1 MRWPF
6 FIIHKRFRQKRVRAS
21 MQYSWF
27 DRNLKWIYTL
37 PAVLFVLVMMLF
49 PIIYTVRISFF
60 EWSMSAT
67 TPPVWVGLDNYIA
80 LLHDGRFWHAVGA
93 TFYFTFVALAAEVVL
108 GVAIAVLLA
117 RQFRG
122 KNIVKT
128 VFLLPMVATPVAMGL
143 VWMLIY
149 EPTIGVAN
157 MMLKSLGF
165 EPLLWL
171 ASTSQ
176 VIPSLIIV
184 DVWEWTP
191 MISLIVMAGISTLPS
206 DPYEAADVDG
216 ANGWQKF
223 TNITLPLLRPTI
235 LVAAMLR
242 LIDVLK
248 TFDIIYATTQ
258 GGPNFASETLNLYG
272 YVLGF
277 QYFKL
282 GMASSLLVLFFL
294 LVMGL
299 TLFMIWMRK
308 RLEAAS

>member
-1 MRWPF
+1 
-6 FIIHKRFRQKRVRAS
+6 

-37 PAVLFVLVMMLF
+37 PAVLFVLLMMLF
-49 PIIYTVRISFF
+49 PIIYTVRLSFF

-67 TPPVWVGLDNYIA
+67 TPPKWVGFSNYIE
-80 LLHDGRFWHAVGA
+80 LFRDERFWHAVGS
-93 TFYFTFVALAAEVVL
+93 TFYFTIAALAAEVVL
-108 GVAIAVLLA
+108 GIATAVLLS
-117 RQFRG
+117 REFKG
-122 KNIVKT
+122 KSLVKT

-149 EPTIGVAN
+149 EPSIGAAN
-157 MMLKSLGF
+157 MMLKTLGL
-165 EPLLWL
+165 EPLLWI
-171 ASTSQ
+171 ADPSQ
-176 VIPSLIIV
+176 VIPSLVIV
-184 DVWEWTP
+184 DVWQWTP
-191 MISLIVMAGISTLPS
+191 MISLIIMAGIATLPS

-216 ANGWQKF
+216 ASPWRKF
-223 TNITLPLLRPTI
+223 WSITLPLLRPTI

-272 YVLGF
+272 YVQGF

-282 GMASSLLVLFFL
+282 GSASALLVLFFAI
-294 LVMGL
+294 VMGL
-299 TLFMIWMRK
+299 TLLLIRIRK
-308 RLEAAS
+308 RLEEAA

>member
-1 MRWPF
+1 M
-6 FIIHKRFRQKRVRAS
+6 HQ
-21 MQYSWF
+21 SWS

-37 PAVLFVLVMMLF
+37 PAVLFVLLMMLF
-49 PIIYTVRISFF
+49 PIIYTLRISFY

-67 TPPVWVGLDNYIA
+67 TPPKWVGLSNYIQ
-80 LLHDGRFWHAVGA
+80 LLHDSRFWHAVSS
-93 TFYFTFVALAAEVVL
+93 TFYFTIAALVAETVL
-108 GVAIAVLLA
+108 GVAIALLLY
-117 RQFRG
+117 RDFRG

-128 VFLLPMVATPVAMGL
+128 LFLLPMVATPVAMGL

-149 EPTIGVAN
+149 EPSIGAAN
-157 MMLKSLGF
+157 LILKSIGL

-171 ASTSQ
+171 ASTKQ
-176 VIPSLIIV
+176 VIPSIVII

-191 MISLIVMAGISTLPS
+191 MIALIVMAGLSTIPS
-206 DPYEAADVDG
+206 EPYEAADVDG
-216 ANGWQKF
+216 ATTWQKF

-235 LVAAMLR
+235 IVAVMLR

-258 GGPNFASETLNLYG
+258 GGPNQASETLNLLG
-272 YVLGF
+272 YVQGF

-282 GMASSLLVLFFL
+282 GMASSLLVIFFA

-299 TLFMIWMRK
+299 TLVMIWVRK
-308 RLEAAS
+308 RMEV

>member
-1 MRWPF
+1 
-6 FIIHKRFRQKRVRAS
+6 
-21 MQYSWF
+21 MQYGWF
-27 DRNLKWIYTL
+27 NRNLKWIYTL
-37 PAVLFVLVMMLF
+37 PAVLFVLLMMLF

-67 TPPVWVGLDNYIA
+67 TPPKWVGLSNYTA
-80 LLHDGRFWHAVGA
+80 LLQDARFWHAVRA
-93 TFYFTFVALAAEVVL
+93 TFYFTIAALVAEVVL
-108 GVAIAVLLA
+108 GVAIAVLLS
-117 RQFRG
+117 REFRG

-128 VFLLPMVATPVAMGL
+128 IFLLPMVATPVAMGL

-157 MMLKSLGF
+157 ELLKSFGF
-165 EPLLWL
+165 KPLLWL

-176 VIPSLIIV
+176 VIPSLVII

-191 MISLIVMAGISTLPS
+191 MIALIVMAGIATLPS

-216 ANGWQKF
+216 ASAWRKF
-223 TNITLPLLRPTI
+223 TSITLPLLRPTI

-282 GMASSLLVLFFL
+282 GMASALLVLFFL

-299 TLFMIWMRK
+299 TLFMIWTRK
-308 RLEAAS
+308 RVEVSS

>member
-1 MRWPF
+1 
-6 FIIHKRFRQKRVRAS
+6 

-27 DRNLKWIYTL
+27 NRNLKWIYTL
-37 PAVLFVLVMMLF
+37 PAVLFVLLMMLF
-49 PIIYTVRISFF
+49 PIIYTFRISFF

-67 TPPVWVGLDNYIA
+67 TPPKFVGLNNYIA
-80 LLHDGRFWHAVGA
+80 LFQDSRFWHAVGA
-93 TFYFTFVALAAEVVL
+93 TFYFTSVALLLEVIL

-117 RQFRG
+117 RQFRL
-122 KNIVKT
+122 KNMVKT
-128 VFLLPMVATPVAMGL
+128 IFLLPMVATPVAMGL

-149 EPTIGVAN
+149 EPSIGVAN
-157 MMLKSLGF
+157 MILKSLGM

-171 ASTSQ
+171 ASTKQ
-176 VIPSLIIV
+176 VIPSLIII

-191 MISLIVMAGISTLPS
+191 MIALIVMAGIATLPS

-216 ANGWQKF
+216 AGAWRKF
-223 TNITLPLLRPTI
+223 IYITLPLLRPTI
-235 LVAAMLR
+235 IVAAMLR

-282 GMASSLLVLFFL
+282 GMASSLLVVFFT

-299 TLFMIWMRK
+299 TLLMIWMRK
-308 RLEAAS
+308 RLEGTS

>member
-1 MRWPF
+1 MN
-6 FIIHKRFRQKRVRAS
+6 H
-21 MQYSWF
+21 SWF
-27 DRNLKWIYTL
+27 DRNIKWIYTM
-37 PAVLFVLVMMLF
+37 PALLFVLIMMVF
-49 PIIYTVRISFF
+49 PIVYTFRISFY

-67 TPPVWVGLDNYIA
+67 TPPKWVGLSNYTT
-80 LLHDGRFWHAVGA
+80 LLSEGRFWDSVFN
-93 TFYFTFVALAAEVVL
+93 TFYFTIVALVL
-108 GVAIAVLLA
+108 ETVLAIAIAMLLY
-117 RQFRG
+117 REFRG

-128 VFLLPMVATPVAMGL
+128 IFLLPMVATPVAMGL

-157 MMLKSLGF
+157 SLLKAMGL

-171 ASTSQ
+171 ASPNQ

-191 MISLIVMAGISTLPS
+191 MIALIVMAGLSTLPS

-216 ANGWQKF
+216 ASTWQKF

-235 LVAAMLR
+235 VVAVMLR

-258 GGPNFASETLNLYG
+258 GGPNLASETLNLYG

-282 GMASSLLVLFFL
+282 GMASSLLVIFFAI
-294 LVMGL
+294 VMGL
-299 TLFMIWMRK
+299 TLALIYVRK
-308 RLEAAS
+308 RMEVQ

>member
-1 MRWPF
+1 
-6 FIIHKRFRQKRVRAS
+6 

-27 DRNLKWIYTL
+27 DRNLKWIYVI

-49 PIIYTVRISFF
+49 PIIYTFRISFY

-67 TPPVWVGLDNYIA
+67 TPPKWVGLSNYVA
-80 LLHDGRFWHAVGA
+80 LMKDTRFWHATYA
-93 TFYFTFVALAAEVVL
+93 TFYFTIVALVVEVVL

-122 KNIVKT
+122 KNVVKT
-128 VFLLPMVATPVAMGL
+128 IFLLPMVATPVAMGL

-157 MMLKSLGF
+157 TLLKALGF
-165 EPLLWL
+165 QPLLWL

-191 MISLIVMAGISTLPS
+191 MISLIVMAGIATLPS

-223 TNITLPLLRPTI
+223 TSITLPLLRPTI

-282 GMASSLLVLFFL
+282 GAASSLLVLFFL

-308 RLEAAS
+308 RLEAA

>member
-1 MRWPF
+1 M
-6 FIIHKRFRQKRVRAS
+6 HL
-21 MQYSWF
+21 SWS

-37 PAVLFVLVMMLF
+37 PAVLFVLLMMLF
-49 PIIYTVRISFF
+49 PIIYTLRISFY

-67 TPPVWVGLDNYIA
+67 TPPKWVGLSNYIQ
-80 LLHDGRFWHAVGA
+80 LLHDSRFWHAVSS
-93 TFYFTFVALAAEVVL
+93 TFYFTIAALVAETVL
-108 GVAIAVLLA
+108 GVAIALLLY
-117 RQFRG
+117 RDFRG

-128 VFLLPMVATPVAMGL
+128 LFLLPMVATPVAMGL

-149 EPTIGVAN
+149 EPSIGAAN
-157 MMLKSLGF
+157 LILKSIGL

-171 ASTSQ
+171 ASTKQ
-176 VIPSLIIV
+176 VIPSIVII

-191 MISLIVMAGISTLPS
+191 MIALVVMAGLSTIPS
-206 DPYEAADVDG
+206 EPYEAADVDG
-216 ANGWQKF
+216 ATTWQKF

-235 LVAAMLR
+235 IVAVMLR

-258 GGPNFASETLNLYG
+258 GGPNQASETLNLLG
-272 YVLGF
+272 YVQGF

-282 GMASSLLVLFFL
+282 GMASSLLVIFFA

-299 TLFMIWMRK
+299 TLVMIWVRK
-308 RLEAAS
+308 RMEV

>member
-1 MRWPF
+1 
-6 FIIHKRFRQKRVRAS
+6 
-21 MQYSWF
+21 MQYNWF

-37 PAVLFVLVMMLF
+37 PAVLFVLIMMLF

-67 TPPVWVGLDNYIA
+67 TPPKWVGLSNYIA
-80 LLHDGRFWHAVGA
+80 LLNDGRFWHAVWA
-93 TFYFTFVALAAEVVL
+93 TFYFTIVALVIQVVL
-108 GVAIAVLLA
+108 GVAIAVLLS

-122 KNIVKT
+122 KNLVKT

-149 EPTIGVAN
+149 EPTIGAAN

-165 EPLLWL
+165 KPLLWL
-171 ASTSQ
+171 ASTSE

-184 DVWEWTP
+184 DVWQWTP
-191 MISLIVMAGISTLPS
+191 MISLIVMAGIATLPS

-216 ANGWQKF
+216 ANAWTKF

-282 GMASSLLVLFFL
+282 GMASALLVLFFA
-294 LVMGL
+294 LVLGL

>member
-1 MRWPF
+1 MR
-6 FIIHKRFRQKRVRAS
+6 
-21 MQYSWF
+21 YNWF

-37 PAVLFVLVMMLF
+37 PAVLFVLLMMLF
-49 PIIYTVRISFF
+49 PIIYTVRISFY

-67 TPPVWVGLDNYIA
+67 TPPKWVGLSNYLE
-80 LLHDGRFWHAVGA
+80 LLKDERFWHAVGS
-93 TFYFTFVALAAEVVL
+93 TFYFTIAALVFEVVL
-108 GVAIAVLLA
+108 GIAIAVLLS

-128 VFLLPMVATPVAMGL
+128 IFLLPMVATPVAMGL

-157 MMLKSLGF
+157 LMLKSLGF

-176 VIPSLIIV
+176 VIPSLVII

-191 MISLIVMAGISTLPS
+191 MIALIVMAGLATLPT

-216 ANGWQKF
+216 ASRWTKF
-223 TNITLPLLRPTI
+223 FSITLPLLRPTI
-235 LVAAMLR
+235 IVAAMLR

-258 GGPNFASETLNLYG
+258 GGAEFCIGNVEFIRLRAGLP
-272 YVLGF
+272 VL
-277 QYFKL
+277 
-282 GMASSLLVLFFL
+282 
-294 LVMGL
+294 
-299 TLFMIWMRK
+299 
-308 RLEAAS
+308 

>member
-1 MRWPF
+1 
-6 FIIHKRFRQKRVRAS
+6 

-27 DRNLKWIYTL
+27 NRNLKWIYTL
-37 PAVLFVLVMMLF
+37 PAVFFVLIMMLF
-49 PIIYTVRISFF
+49 PIIYTVRISFY

-67 TPPVWVGLDNYIA
+67 TPPAWVGLGNYIA
-80 LLHDGRFWHAVGA
+80 LFKDERFWHAVGS
-93 TFYFTFVALAAEVVL
+93 TFYFTIAALALEVIL
-108 GVAIAVLLA
+108 GVAIALLLS
-117 RQFRG
+117 REFKG
-122 KNIVKT
+122 KNLVKT

-157 MMLKSLGF
+157 MMLKAMGLK
-165 EPLLWL
+165 PLLWL
-171 ASTSQ
+171 ASPNQ
-176 VIPSLIIV
+176 VIPSLVIV

-191 MISLIVMAGISTLPS
+191 MIALIIMAGLATLPS

-216 ANGWQKF
+216 ASAWTKF
-223 TNITLPLLRPTI
+223 VSITLPLLRPTI
-235 LVAAMLR
+235 IVAAMLR

-272 YVLGF
+272 YVQGF

-282 GMASSLLVLFFL
+282 GSASSLLVVFFM

-308 RLEAAS
+308 RLEGAS